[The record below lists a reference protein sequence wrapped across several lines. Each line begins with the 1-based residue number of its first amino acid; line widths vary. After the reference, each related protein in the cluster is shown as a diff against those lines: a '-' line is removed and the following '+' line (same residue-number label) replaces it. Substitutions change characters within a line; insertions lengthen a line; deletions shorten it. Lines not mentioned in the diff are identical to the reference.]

1 MAMYES
7 ARKLW
12 DRIHDGHWRTI
23 EFLSR
28 QYVEEMESMLRL
40 QWHAEQVRYSKFS
53 ELLLNIAK
61 EEQRHAQ
68 WLARRIRQ
76 LGGEVPKVQ
85 VEPAEELSSWNA
97 LSRDLDEEKRCCAD
111 LIAELALAKDLDPD
125 TRQVLE
131 RVLQEEKKHL
141 GTIRAMHMR
150 TDPQAAA
157 RPL

>member
-1 MAMYES
+1 MTIYQT

-12 DRIHDGHWRTI
+12 QRVHDGHRRTI

-53 ELLLNIAK
+53 EILLHIAK

-85 VEPAEELSSWNA
+85 VEPEEALTSWNA
-97 LSRDLDEEKRCCAD
+97 LSRELDEEKRCCAD
-111 LIAELALAKDLDPD
+111 LSQELALAKDMDPD

-131 RVLQEEKKHL
+131 RVLKEEKKHL
-141 GTIRAMHMR
+141 EVIRAMQMR